1 MVLHYG
7 THISISKSL
16 YSNLLVSKEILDCN
30 SFQIFTKSPI
40 KYGKIGLSQEDIEK
54 SIRFVKENNI
64 YLVIHGQYIINFC
77 KYIPWAVESLVQDM
91 LFLENFIEDN
101 KMLPTGVIIH
111 MGKDT
116 IEVGE
121 DICINNFIKCL
132 DKTIEQVGSG
142 NTNIILE
149 TSVKSKNDRF
159 YNIENLSKLYHKLNT
174 TTKKRVKFC
183 IDTCHIFS
191 SGYDISGI
199 NGMKEYFD
207 NFDELIGIK
216 NIAVIHLND
225 SKNKVGSGL
234 DRHESIG
241 KGYIFGED
249 FNSLKYLINL
259 AKKNDIPIITETNTK
274 NKVEELNLVHNLS
287 LI

>member
-40 KYGKIGLSQEDIEK
+40 KYGKIGISQEDMEQSAKFI
-54 SIRFVKENNI
+54 KENKI

-77 KYIPWAVESLVQDM
+77 KYVPWAIESLAQDM
-91 LFLENFIEDN
+91 LFLENFVDN
-101 KMLPTGVIIH
+101 KNLPTGVIIH

-116 IEVGE
+116 IDVGE
-121 DICINNFIKCL
+121 DICIDNFISCL
-132 DKTIEQVGSG
+132 DKTIEKVGEG

-149 TSVKSKNDRF
+149 TSVKSKNDKF
-159 YNIENLSKLYHKLNT
+159 YKIENLAKLYHKLNT
-174 TTKKRVKFC
+174 NTKKRVKFC

-191 SGYDISGI
+191 SGYNISI
-199 NGMKEYFD
+199 VSGMKDYFD
-207 NFDELIGIK
+207 NFDKLIGIK

-225 SKNKVGSGL
+225 SKNKVDSGL

-241 KGYIFGED
+241 KGHIFGENM
-249 FNSLKYLINL
+249 NSLRYLIQL
-259 AKKNDIPIITETNTK
+259 AKNNNIPIITETNTK
-274 NKVEELNLVHNLS
+274 NKTEELNLVYNLS